1 MEDLLNRQIRFLG
14 LTIQLEN
21 KLLDNNINLI
31 YDLWILK
38 SSNLKKFLNDREI
51 SDIIIKLQLHGLD
64 LNKKVYKINWLINID
79 VLYIL
84 WVALWIN
91 LV

>member
-38 SSNLKKFLNDREI
+38 RSNLKKFLNDREI

-64 LNKKVYKINWLINID
+64 LNKKFYKINWLINID

>member
-38 SSNLKKFLNDREI
+38 RSNLKKFLNDREI

-64 LNKKVYKINWLINID
+64 LNKKFCKIN
-79 VLYIL
+79 
-84 WVALWIN
+84 
-91 LV
+91 